1 MKRANSCDEAVDHM
15 IDFLTR
21 HGLRLKKCHSRK
33 ALILFASYDVGLAGI
48 IDRSHSEIGR
58 KMVEILSDGTLEES
72 QRKRLEAI
80 AGTLVGNYATACR
93 ANKSG

>member
-1 MKRANSCDEAVDHM
+1 MQRANSCEEAVDHM

-21 HGLRLKKCHSRK
+21 HGLRLKKGLPRK
-33 ALILFASYDVGLAGI
+33 ALIAFASYDVGLAGI
-48 IDRSHSEIGR
+48 IDRSHSEVGR

-80 AGTLVGNYATACR
+80 AGTLVGNYVTACR
-93 ANKSG
+93 ANKSS